1 MVKYGNRRKAEKVLG
16 ILASI
21 GMVAAMGALFFVWVI
36 VMACM

>member
-21 GMVAAMGALFFVWVI
+21 GMVAAMGALLFVWVI

>member
-1 MVKYGNRRKAEKVLG
+1 MKYGNRRKAEKVLG

-21 GMVAAMGALFFVWVI
+21 GMAVAMGALFFVWVI